1 MDPAWLQAS
10 YIAVLALGRWW
21 WGGWLVSGLT
31 YRLTGYRLCTAL
43 KCIVYDSSR
52 ALRAGAMGLCMAAF
66 QVKLSWDYGRVDHGK
81 QDVVG
86 H

>member
-1 MDPAWLQAS
+1 M
-10 YIAVLALGRWW
+10 IAAE
-21 WGGWLVSGLT
+21 
-31 YRLTGYRLCTAL
+31 
-43 KCIVYDSSR
+43 R